1 MAYAAWTASTA
12 YVVGDVVRA
21 TTVPET
27 GLVFKCVDAGT
38 SGGTEPQWPR
48 LIAIF
53 DTTSGTRVQGYVEDG
68 GVVWAAI
75 TQFAAD
81 LQGVAPSGIIELF
94 VLETFANLHG
104 SASTYRFHAGANAT
118 STYGQVVFA
127 GNTYLRY
134 PVEATGFE
142 YNGQGQ
148 LPRPTLRVANLVST
162 ITAILQAVNTFNPGN
177 DLLGAK
183 VTRIRTLI
191 KYLDAAN
198 FEGGTNPYGT
208 PDPTAEFPRD
218 EYYVA
223 RKSFE
228 NREVVEFELAAVF
241 DLQNVRAPRRQVIA
255 NICPWTYR
263 GDGCNYTGD
272 GYFDRDDIAV
282 TTLAA
287 DVCGKRL
294 SSCKLRFDTVTV
306 SANVTSG
313 STTMTGLTLN
323 EVQKTST
330 GNKITGYGLP
340 AGTTVAAKNLT
351 APYSLTLSQAATATN
366 NPFTR
371 TGTLA
376 SDGLSITVSSATG
389 IKSGVA
395 VSGVGIP
402 AGTKVASVSGTTI
415 NLNIDLNDLAWASAT
430 TKSVTYKGAG
440 GGFYGDGQK
449 LYRLAMSN
457 TSGINIGDLVVGS
470 GVVKGT
476 KVIYSNG
483 ASEVLVDKALQ
494 KNKGDSLSATF
505 YVPVTFSSSTY
516 TFTPSKTYSIRP
528 NGELPFGGFPG
539 VGGINI

>member
-1 MAYAAWTASTA
+1 MAYSAWAASTA

-21 TTVPET
+21 TTVPAT

-94 VLETFANLHG
+94 TLETFASLHG

-118 STYGQVVFA
+118 ATNGQVVFN
-127 GNTYLRY
+127 GNSYLRY

-294 SSCKLRFDTVTV
+294 SSCKLRFDNGDFGTAFAKSPTPSYAVGDEVDYTK
-306 SANVTSG
+306 
-313 STTMTGLTLN
+313 N
-323 EVQKTST
+323 EKGTIKI
-330 GNKITGYGLP
+330 NK
-340 AGTTVAAKNLT
+340 
-351 APYSLTLSQAATATN
+351 
-366 NPFTR
+366 PFT
-371 TGTLA
+371 G
-376 SDGLSITVSSATG
+376 GF
-389 IKSGVA
+389 SGGNGGSFA
-395 VSGVGIP
+395 NTSKVSGDERSASIIRQVALKAAVEYACA
-402 AGTKVASVSGTTI
+402 AGHDV
-415 NLNIDLNDLAWASAT
+415 
-430 TKSVTYKGAG
+430 
-440 GGFYGDGQK
+440 
-449 LYRLAMSN
+449 N
-457 TSGINIGDLVVGS
+457 TSLIKYFIS
-470 GVVKGT
+470 
-476 KVIYSNG
+476 
-483 ASEVLVDKALQ
+483 
-494 KNKGDSLSATF
+494 
-505 YVPVTFSSSTY
+505 
-516 TFTPSKTYSIRP
+516 
-528 NGELPFGGFPG
+528 
-539 VGGINI
+539 

>member
-21 TTVPET
+21 TSVPET

-48 LIAIF
+48 LIAVF

-94 VLETFANLHG
+94 TLETFANLHG
-104 SASTYRFHAGANAT
+104 SASTYRFHAGANARAT
-118 STYGQVVFA
+118 NGQVVFN
-127 GNTYLRY
+127 GNSYLRY

-162 ITAILQAVNTFNPGN
+162 MTALLQAVNAFNPGN

-191 KYLDAAN
+191 KYLDNAN

-218 EYYVA
+218 VFYIS
-223 RKSFE
+223 RKAFE
-228 NREVVEFELAAVF
+228 NRDTVEFELAAAF

-255 NICPWTYR
+255 NICQWTYR
-263 GDGCNYTGD
+263 GDGCGYTGD
-272 GYFDRDDIAV
+272 GYFDADDKAV
-282 TTLAA
+282 ATIGA

-294 SSCKLRFDTVTV
+294 TSCRLRFDTVTV
-306 SANVTSG
+306 SATVTSG
-313 STTMTGLTLN
+313 STTMTGLTLD

-330 GNKITGYGLP
+330 GNSITGYGLP
-340 AGTTVAAKNLT
+340 TGTTVAGKTLT
-351 APYSLTLSQAATATN
+351 SPYTITLSQAATASN
-366 NPFTR
+366 AAFTR

-376 SDGLSITVSSATG
+376 SGGLSLTVSSVTG
-389 IKSGVA
+389 IKSGLS
-395 VSGVGIP
+395 VSGTGIP
-402 AGTKVASVSGTTI
+402 SGTKVASVSGTTVT
-415 NLNIDLNDLAWASAT
+415 LNIDNNPNAQGSAT
-430 TKSVTYKGAG
+430 TKTVTYKGAALTY
-440 GGFYGDGQK
+440 GGFG
-449 LYRLAMSN
+449 YRLKMSS
-457 TSGINIGDLVVGS
+457 TSGITVGDTLS
-470 GVVKGT
+470 GTGIVKGT
-476 KVIYSNG
+476 KVSYVG
-483 ASEVLVDKALQ
+483 TSEVLINKAPQ
-494 KNKGDSLSATF
+494 KDKGDSFSVTF
-505 YVPVTFSSSTY
+505 YVPVVFSSATY
-516 TFTPSKTYSIRP
+516 TFTPSKTYKIRP
-528 NGELPFGGFPG
+528 NGELPFGAFPG
-539 VGGINI
+539 VGGINA